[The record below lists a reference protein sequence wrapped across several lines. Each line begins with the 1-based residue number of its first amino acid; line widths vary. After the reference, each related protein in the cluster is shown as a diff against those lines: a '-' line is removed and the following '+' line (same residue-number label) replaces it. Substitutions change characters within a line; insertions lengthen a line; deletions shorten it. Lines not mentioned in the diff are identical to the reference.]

1 MPPLIIG
8 IFAYSAAT
16 LAAPSSL
23 WRRAIA
29 SAYFSTVRIVS
40 TRFSPFFVLDVSVSE
55 KPIVVPPSFCIAA
68 SKLRRVRVDG
78 SKKRVARIFPFS
90 VFVPVLAIDSMVL
103 LVFSMWLISSFVKS
117 CIEIM
122 SLFWNCI
129 VDALLLW

>member
-1 MPPLIIG
+1 M
-8 IFAYSAAT
+8 
-16 LAAPSSL
+16 
-23 WRRAIA
+23 
-29 SAYFSTVRIVS
+29 S
-40 TRFSPFFVLDVSVSE
+40 TRFSPFFVLVVSVSE

-129 VDALLLW
+129 VVAFSYKSACLG